1 MNEYLSSA
9 SLKSLAKGQLLGK
22 YSTLIG
28 IYLIHFGCVLFLSF
42 SATAMIDTSTIIGN
56 IIFYMVTFL
65 INLLTGILLYGEA
78 YIFLKIAC
86 NQKISVSDLF
96 YGLQTEP
103 DKIIRMQIVIALV
116 SLVCTSY
123 DLLTPYVMKQPD
135 NAYLFLIYV
144 ILLLAGNIINIIFSL
159 NISQCYYLMLDF
171 PKYSPREALKQSCQI
186 MKGNKGRLFYIEL
199 SFLPLFLLGLCSCCI
214 GFLWILPYLQAV
226 QANFYLDLI
235 KKKK

>member
-22 YSTLIG
+22 YGTLIG
-28 IYLIHFGCVLFLSF
+28 IYIIHFGCIMSIALIS
-42 SATAMIDTSTIIGN
+42 TMMIDTTTVIGN
-56 IIFYMVTFL
+56 IVFYAVNFL
-65 INLLTGILLYGEA
+65 ISLLTGILLYGEA

-86 NQKISVSDLF
+86 NQKVTVNDLF
-96 YGLQTEP
+96 YGFKTEP
-103 DKIIRMQIVIALV
+103 DKIIKVQLPITIVGLICGL
-116 SLVCTSY
+116 Y
-123 DLLTPYVMKQPD
+123 DVLSPYVMKYPD
-135 NAYLFLIYV
+135 NAYLFLAYIILFIIGNV
-144 ILLLAGNIINIIFSL
+144 ISIVFSL
-159 NISQCYYLMLDF
+159 NVSQCYYLMLDF
-171 PKYSPREALKQSCQI
+171 PQYQPKEVLLQSCHI

-199 SFLPLFLLGLCSCCI
+199 SFLPLFLLGIFSCCI